1 MPIPTV
7 QHSQK
12 AKEEDIEGIIAQTE
26 FLAFKRWHFA
36 GFLIILG
43 VILGLLAAVCAS
55 QYRITYILTHTVK
68 RIHGDTG
75 HLLSDLEL

>member
-1 MPIPTV
+1 MSDMPHTQATLRV
-7 QHSQK
+7 S
-12 AKEEDIEGIIAQTE
+12 KEAQEIITQTE
-26 FLAFKRWHFA
+26 YLAFKRWHFA
-36 GFLIILG
+36 SFLVILG
-43 VILGLLAAVCAS
+43 IILGLLAALCMS